1 VDALDLL
8 LLPARPL
15 KATCHVARDLSQVTT
30 RGKEVQP
37 TEVAATPEGV
47 CAVWESI
54 EAMYRTRL
62 FPAIQLCVR
71 RHGEVVMHRALGYAA
86 GSGPEDPLDAE
97 LVPVTLDTPFLL
109 YSASKAVTAMV
120 IHKLDEERRL
130 HLDDRIS
137 DYIPEFSGHGK
148 QWITIRHVLGHR
160 AGIPNLPP
168 GAMDPAMLERPER
181 IIELLCAARPRFRPG
196 RRLAYHAVTGGFLLG
211 EVVRRATGHDIRRV
225 LRDEIAEPLGL
236 HWLSYGLRAE
246 EIDRRAHDAVTGYP
260 VLPPFSGLFRRA
272 LGTGFRD
279 AVRIASDPRFL
290 TGIVPSANVVCT
302 ADELC
307 SFYQCLLDE
316 GKLGSAQVFDPRT
329 VRHATSEQT
338 YWDLD
343 LTMGVPVRYGLG
355 FVLGGETA
363 SLFGSRAPRAFGH
376 LGFTSI
382 FSWADPDRRLAV
394 ALLSSGKTF
403 LSLDVV
409 RIFQVI
415 RRIGRAFPPV

>member
-1 VDALDLL
+1 VDA
-8 LLPARPL
+8 
-15 KATCHVARDLSQVTT
+15 VTT
-30 RGKEVQP
+30 FGDEVNP
-37 TEVAATPEGV
+37 SEVAATREGV
-47 CAVWESI
+47 HGIWEKI

-71 RHGEVVMHRALGYAA
+71 RHGQVVVHRALGYAA
-86 GSGPEDPLDAE
+86 GSAPEDSRDAE
-97 LVPVTLDTPFLL
+97 RVPVTLETPFLL

-120 IHKLDEERRL
+120 IHKLDEQRRL
-130 HLDDRIS
+130 HLDDRVS
-137 DYIPEFSGHGK
+137 DYIPEFSGYGK

-160 AGIPNLPP
+160 AGVPNLPP
-168 GAMDPAMLERPER
+168 GAMDPTMLEDPER
-181 IIELLCAARPRFRPG
+181 IIELLCAARPSFRPG

-211 EVVRRATGHDIRRV
+211 EVVQRATGRDIRRV
-225 LRDEIAEPLGL
+225 LREEIAEPLGL
-236 HWLSYGLRAE
+236 RWLGYGLRAE
-246 EIDRRAHDAVTGYP
+246 DVDCRARDAVTGLP
-260 VLPPFSGLFRRA
+260 VSPPFSWLFRRA
-272 LGTGFRD
+272 LGTSFRD

-316 GKLGSAQVFDPRT
+316 GKFGGAQVFDPRT
-329 VRHATSEQT
+329 VRHATSEQS

-355 FVLGGETA
+355 FILGGENV

-376 LGFTSI
+376 LGFTTI

-403 LSLDVV
+403 LSLDVF
-409 RIFQVI
+409 RIFDVI
-415 RRIGRAFPPV
+415 RQIGRAFPPV

>member
-8 LLPARPL
+8 LVPARPL
-15 KATCHVARDLSQVTT
+15 KATCRVARNLHTVTT
-30 RGKEVQP
+30 FGDEVNP
-37 TEVAATPEGV
+37 SEVAATREGV
-47 CAVWESI
+47 HGVWDKI

-71 RHGEVVMHRALGYAA
+71 RHGQVVMHRALGYAA
-86 GSGPEDPLDAE
+86 GSAPEDSRDAE
-97 LVPVTLDTPFLL
+97 RVPVTLETPFLL

-120 IHKLDEERRL
+120 IHKLDEQRRL
-130 HLDDRIS
+130 HLDDRVS
-137 DYIPEFSGHGK
+137 DYIPEFSGYGK
-148 QWITIRHVLGHR
+148 EWITIRHVLGHR
-160 AGIPNLPP
+160 AGVPNLPP
-168 GAMDPAMLERPER
+168 GAMDPTMLEDPER
-181 IIELLCAARPRFRPG
+181 IIELLCAARPSFRPG

-211 EVVRRATGHDIRRV
+211 EVVQRATGRDIRRV
-225 LRDEIAEPLGL
+225 LREEIAEPLGL
-236 HWLSYGLRAE
+236 RWLSYGLRRE
-246 EIDRRAHDAVTGYP
+246 EIDDRARDAVTGLP
-260 VLPPFSGLFRRA
+260 VSPPFSWLFRRA

-279 AVRIASDPRFL
+279 AVRIANDPRFL

-316 GKLGSAQVFDPRT
+316 GRSGSAQVFDPRT
-329 VRHATSEQT
+329 VRHATSEQS

-355 FVLGGETA
+355 FILGGENV
-363 SLFGSRAPRAFGH
+363 SLFGARAPRAFGH
-376 LGFTSI
+376 LGFTTI

-403 LSLDVV
+403 LSLDVF
-409 RIFQVI
+409 RIFDVI
-415 RRIGRAFPPV
+415 RQIGRAFPPV